1 MVGRKATVWFL
12 VGLAAV
18 SWKGPFL
25 SLWDVP
31 TLNYINDLSK
41 SINGK
46 TNSVSFANDTSTAF
60 TNFNLYGFI

>member
-1 MVGRKATVWFL
+1 M

-18 SWKGPFL
+18 AWKGPFL
-25 SLWDVP
+25 ILWDIP

-46 TNSVSFANDTSTAF
+46 TNLILSADDTSIAF
-60 TNFNLYGFI
+60 TNFNLEGFKIT